1 MGCRVAGLTGRPRRQ
16 RSALVGGALL
26 FAMVAGAC
34 DQATP
39 SPAATPAGD
48 PDVAIDL
55 IAWGIAFQP
64 GAVTISAGTDFVV
77 NLDNRDAGVPHNV
90 VLLAGPNFSTTLAK
104 GEIKAGPA
112 TMDLAVEGLIPGRYR
127 LICEVHPNMIVELTV
142 EP

>member
-1 MGCRVAGLTGRPRRQ
+1 
-16 RSALVGGALL
+16 
-26 FAMVAGAC
+26 MVAGAC

-55 IAWGIAFQP
+55 IAEGIAFQP

-104 GEIKAGPA
+104 GEIKVGPA